1 MGIRGRKEK
10 MKGRKEK
17 EERIGI
23 KGTFMGAFTGKR
35 ERALQRIV
43 KVKRRHTSPLLF
55 PSPPSSSSEMKKII
69 CSSSYPL
76 IIPHMRTQP

>member
-43 KVKRRHTSPLLF
+43 KVKGDIRARLCFPPLRLH
-55 PSPPSSSSEMKKII
+55 P
-69 CSSSYPL
+69 
-76 IIPHMRTQP
+76 MR